1 MVATDTMDAPPAVI
15 NSMAMDVAATDAM
28 ATDAAAMMH
37 AAAAA
42 IDTLA
47 AAIDTATINSATIDD
62 CGKVC
67 SDGCGSDGCGGRGGG
82 SVTSIAQA
90 RRQARGNNVPSNKNF
105 VSKSSNRHYHNRLE
119 KNPINVYA
127 ISARAA
133 SAAGISSPFTI
144 GRCRWHLLAIN
155 YKHV

>member
-1 MVATDTMDAPPAVI
+1 
-15 NSMAMDVAATDAM
+15 
-28 ATDAAAMMH
+28 MMH

-42 IDTLA
+42 INTLA
-47 AAIDTATINSATIDD
+47 AAIDTATINSATIDV
-62 CGKVC
+62 CGNVC
-67 SDGCGSDGCGGRGGG
+67 VDVCIDGCGSDGCGGCGGG

-119 KNPINVYA
+119 NNPINVYA

-133 SAAGISSPFTI
+133 SAVGIS
-144 GRCRWHLLAIN
+144 
-155 YKHV
+155 